1 MRLCVVKNEAS
12 EYLTSL
18 VGTKPVFGKLN
29 ADCVVSERDAQIWAN
44 EAGGHAVPLAELE
57 PVEVSEEEAEMLEA
71 LKDGDLMPIGELSY
85 FIGHAEQLTEKESI
99 AREDR
104 LMRAYVNGWT
114 VKPKLW
120 NVKVPHTDGDLYW
133 QDAGGVHANDDNCV
147 TYDFFEFTLTEIHH
161 YGLDDCERIPVAD

>member
-57 PVEVSEEEAEMLEA
+57 PVEVSEEET
-71 LKDGDLMPIGELSY
+71 GE
-85 FIGHAEQLTEKESI
+85 I
-99 AREDR
+99 
-104 LMRAYVNGWT
+104 
-114 VKPKLW
+114 
-120 NVKVPHTDGDLYW
+120 VKVE
-133 QDAGGVHANDDNCV
+133 A
-147 TYDFFEFTLTEIHH
+147 EE
-161 YGLDDCERIPVAD
+161 